1 MKNFMKILITADLL
15 HTLYN
20 TVFLQTLSMVFSCKI
35 PQNIYYETNRSTATY
50 SLPFFRLILHANI
63 AEFSHMAHGHEIVLF

>member
-50 SLPFFRLILHANI
+50 SLFCLILHANI
-63 AEFSHMAHGHEIVLF
+63 VEFSHMAHGHEIVLF